1 MQYLWEISEL
11 GWMFTDQGMHYGTT
25 TKNDQEVGPPGR
37 YGFLRTT
44 ALVLKFKYC
53 YRSLAGSAAHW
64 RNHRADF
71 RDFLRKNHA
80 KGKDWVSADY
90 IVVLRDDLASNLA
103 RS

>member
-1 MQYLWEISEL
+1 MALLQ
-11 GWMFTDQGMHYGTT
+11 
-25 TKNDQEVGPPGR
+25 
-37 YGFLRTT
+37 RTT
-44 ALVLKFKYC
+44 RRLALPEGMVSYEPLHWKFKYC
-53 YRSLAGSAAHW
+53 YRSLAGSAVHW